1 MLVEYKKI
9 FDELNARQIY
19 HFGSYISSSQ
29 YIRAYNLV
37 RKYLKDGSLILDWG
51 CGSGHFSYF
60 LLNMDYDVSAFTIE
74 DECYLSEHL
83 YESFA
88 DRYSIIKGQNP
99 LANLPYDDCSFDSV
113 VSIGVLEHVRE
124 TGNTEINSLNE
135 IKRVLKPGGHF
146 ICYHFPNKY
155 SWIESIAK
163 VMGKQYHHNFKYNK
177 RNVNKL
183 VEQSGLQLVEFKR
196 YAFLPRNIFRNFPNR
211 IFLADIFNFLDRV
224 LSIVFNIFCQNN
236 YFVARKSD

>member
-1 MLVEYKKI
+1 LLEYKKI
-9 FDELNARQIY
+9 FDELNAKQIY
-19 HFGSYISSSQ
+19 HFGSYISASQ

-60 LLNMDYDVSAFTIE
+60 LLSLGYNVSAFTIE

-83 YESFA
+83 YQSFA

-99 LANLPYDDCSFDSV
+99 LSNLPYADRSFDSV

-135 IKRVLKPGGHF
+135 IKRVLKPGGYF

-155 SWIESIAK
+155 SWIESIAQ
-163 VMGKQYHHNFKYNK
+163 VVSKQYHHNFKYNK
-177 RNVNKL
+177 RDVINLMK
-183 VEQSGLQLVEFKR
+183 QSGLQLVDFKR
-196 YAFLPRNIFRNFPNR
+196 YAFLPRNIFRTIPNSVL
-211 IFLADIFNFLDRV
+211 LADTFNSVDKI
-224 LSIVFNIFCQNN
+224 LSSAVNILCQNN